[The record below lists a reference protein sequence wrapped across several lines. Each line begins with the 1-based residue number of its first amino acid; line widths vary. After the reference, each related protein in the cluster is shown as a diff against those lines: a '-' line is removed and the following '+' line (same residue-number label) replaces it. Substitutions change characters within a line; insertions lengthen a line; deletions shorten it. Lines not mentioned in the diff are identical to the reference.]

1 MFAFKMFCAS
11 RSISVPYQHQIF
23 RFCGDIVRFGAR
35 QRTLHFRLRA
45 HDVRCHPRVP
55 NARVQILRKSA
66 KLRFWSSR
74 RLRAQWKSAH
84 YCMTLP
90 PQRWVNSE
98 KNQKVDCCR
107 QNDTWTPFSSI
118 ALLRREMRFDMQ
130 CWRWQCLILSSIES
144 FLQ

>member
-11 RSISVPYQHQIF
+11 RSISIPYPHQIF

-66 KLRFWSSR
+66 KHCKAKILVFQAFTGSMEIR
-74 RLRAQWKSAH
+74 
-84 YCMTLP
+84 TLLYDVASP
-90 PQRWVNSE
+90 AVGE

-130 CWRWQCLILSSIES
+130 CWRWQCLILSSKG
-144 FLQ
+144 